1 MLNILWPIFIII
13 SVLYAIFCGNLSQLN
28 VAINSSTENA
38 FKLTLTLVGTTCLWS
53 GIMEIASNT
62 NIIKALT
69 KVLKPIVLYLF
80 PNVNKNKKAF
90 DNIVMN
96 IIANIL
102 GLGNAA
108 TPLGIQ
114 AMEELQRENFDKESL
129 SDNMMMLI
137 ILNTSSLQLIPT
149 TIIAIRTSLGSD
161 NPTKIIFSVWFST
174 ICAGVVGILV
184 TKLLIKIDKKG
195 K

>member
-28 VAINSSTENA
+28 VSINSSTENA
-38 FKLTLTLVGTTCLWS
+38 VKLTLTLVGTTCLWS

>member
-13 SVLYAIFCGNLSQLN
+13 SILYAIISGNLNELN
-28 VAINSSTENA
+28 IAINSSTENA
-38 FKLTLTLVGTTCLWS
+38 VNLTLTLIGTTCLWS

-62 NIIKALT
+62 NIIKI
-69 KVLKPIVLYLF
+69 LKKILEPIILFLF
-80 PNVNKNKKAF
+80 PNINKNENAF
-90 DNIVMN
+90 ESIVMN

-114 AMEELQRENFDKESL
+114 AMEELQKENLDKEVL

-137 ILNTSSLQLIPT
+137 VLNTASLQLIPT
-149 TIIAIRTSLGSD
+149 TIIAIRTSFGAD
-161 NPTKIIFSVWFST
+161 NPTKIIFPVWFST
-174 ICAGVVGILV
+174 ICAGAVGIV
-184 TKLLIKIDKKG
+184 ITKLLIRIDRKG

>member
-38 FKLTLTLVGTTCLWS
+38 VKLTLTLVGTTCLWS

>member
-1 MLNILWPIFIII
+1 MLNLLWQIFIII
-13 SVLYAIFCGNLSQLN
+13 SILYAIIGGNLNELN
-28 VAINSSTENA
+28 IAISSSTENA
-38 FKLTLTLVGTTCLWS
+38 VNLTLTLIGMTCLWS
-53 GIMEIASNT
+53 GIMEIVSNT
-62 NIIKALT
+62 NIIKFLSQI
-69 KVLKPIVLYLF
+69 LKPVVMCLF

-96 IIANIL
+96 IVANIL

-114 AMEELQRENFDKESL
+114 AMEELQKDNIDKETL

-137 ILNTSSLQLIPT
+137 VLNTASLQVIPT

-161 NPTKIIFSVWFST
+161 NPTKIIFPVWFST
-174 ICAGVVGILV
+174 ICAGVVGV
-184 TKLLIKIDKKG
+184 VMTKLLIKIDRREK
-195 K
+195 

>member
-28 VAINSSTENA
+28 VAINSSTEKA
-38 FKLTLTLVGTTCLWS
+38 VKLTLTLVGTTCLWS

>member
-38 FKLTLTLVGTTCLWS
+38 VKLTLTLVGTTCLWS

-149 TIIAIRTSLGSD
+149 TIIAIRTSLESD

>member
-13 SVLYAIFCGNLSQLN
+13 SILYAIIGGNLNELN
-28 VAINSSTENA
+28 IAISSSTENA
-38 FKLTLTLVGTTCLWS
+38 VNLTLTLIGMTCLWS
-53 GIMEIASNT
+53 GIMEIVSNT
-62 NIIKALT
+62 NIIKFLSQI
-69 KVLKPIVLYLF
+69 LKPVVMYLF

-96 IIANIL
+96 IVANIL

-114 AMEELQRENFDKESL
+114 AMEELQKDNIDKETL

-137 ILNTSSLQLIPT
+137 VLNTASLQVIPT

-161 NPTKIIFSVWFST
+161 NPTKIIFPVWFST
-174 ICAGVVGILV
+174 ICAGVVGVIM
-184 TKLLIKIDKKG
+184 TKLLIKIDRREK
-195 K
+195 

>member
-1 MLNILWPIFIII
+1 
-13 SVLYAIFCGNLSQLN
+13 
-28 VAINSSTENA
+28 
-38 FKLTLTLVGTTCLWS
+38 
-53 GIMEIASNT
+53 MEIASNT

-137 ILNTSSLQLIPT
+137 ILQILKKLILSMLIVISVISCILT
-149 TIIAIRTSLGSD
+149 LITC
-161 NPTKIIFSVWFST
+161 IF
-174 ICAGVVGILV
+174 
-184 TKLLIKIDKKG
+184 
-195 K
+195 